1 MFKKRYYYLVAGFAD
16 LIFDSGKGYPDLM
29 EFREELKNNLH
40 PSDYHLVSLL
50 FLPYDNDNMIAFL
63 ENKTDSWN
71 ALGNYSLEDFE
82 EEKNVLQSII
92 KMKDILPPYMVKVMA
107 RHIIEEHS
115 FDRVSLWKDLTEGY
129 IEMVLNS
136 GNNFLKKWI
145 SFDRD
150 VRNIFTLVNAKELD
164 LDAERYITGNDP
176 FAQELIY
183 IFNSGRDFMVPQ
195 EPEYA
200 PSVFRIATENE
211 FIDKERKIDLERWNF
226 IDTVTFFEYFTIDLI
241 LGYLIKYKIVLR
253 WKQLDPETGEMML
266 RKMIEQMEKQVI
278 ITEKTIEE
286 Y

>member
-1 MFKKRYYYLVAGFAD
+1 MFKRRYYYLVAGFAD

-82 EEKNVLQSII
+82 EEKRVLQSVI
-92 KMKDILPPYMVKVMA
+92 KMKDLLPPYMVDVMS
-107 RHIIEEHS
+107 RYIIEENT
-115 FDRVSLWKDLTEGY
+115 FDRVSLWKDLNEGY

-136 GNNFLKKWI
+136 GNSFLKQWI
-145 SFDRD
+145 SYDRD
-150 VRNIFTLVNAKELD
+150 VRNIFTLVNTKELD
-164 LDAERYITGNDP
+164 LDAERYLIGNDP
-176 FAQELIY
+176 FTQELIS
-183 IFNSGRDFMVPQ
+183 IFNSGRDFLIPQ

-200 PSVFRIATENE
+200 SSVFRIATENE
-211 FIDKERKIDLERWNF
+211 FIDKERKIDMERWNF

-253 WKQLDPETGEMML
+253 WKQLEPETGEMML
-266 RKMIEQMEKQVI
+266 RKMIREMETQVMTTGLI
-278 ITEKTIEE
+278 N
-286 Y
+286 

>member
-1 MFKKRYYYLVAGFAD
+1 MFKKRYYYLVAGFSD

-82 EEKNVLQSII
+82 EQKNVLQSII
-92 KMKDILPPYMVKVMA
+92 KMKDILPPYMVKVMS

-129 IEMVLNS
+129 VELVLDS
-136 GNNFLKKWI
+136 GNNFLRKWI

-150 VRNIFTLVNAKELD
+150 VRNIFALVNAKELD
-164 LDAERYITGNDP
+164 LDAEMYITGNDS
-176 FAQELIY
+176 FAQELIS
-183 IFNSGRDFMVPQ
+183 IFNSGRDFLVPQ

-226 IDTVTFFEYFTIDLI
+226 IDNVTFFEYFTIDLI

-253 WKQLDPETGEMML
+253 WKQLEPETGEMML
-266 RKMIEQMEKQVI
+266 RKMIEQMETQVM
-278 ITEKTIEE
+278 TTGFNN
-286 Y
+286 

>member
-1 MFKKRYYYLVAGFAD
+1 MFKRRYYYLVAGFAD

-40 PSDYHLVSLL
+40 PSDYYLVSLL

-63 ENKTDSWN
+63 ENKTDSWQS
-71 ALGNYSLEDFE
+71 LGNYSLEDFE
-82 EEKNVLQSII
+82 EEKSILQSFI
-92 KMKDILPPYMVKVMA
+92 KIKDILPPYMVEVMA
-107 RHIIEEHS
+107 RHIIEEHT
-115 FDRVSLWKDLTEGY
+115 FDRISLWKNLTEGY

-136 GNNFLKKWI
+136 GNSFLKKWI
-145 SFDRD
+145 SYDRD
-150 VRNIFTLVNAKELD
+150 IRNIFTLVNAKELD
-164 LDAERYITGNDP
+164 LDAVRYITGNDP
-176 FAQELIY
+176 FAQELIS
-183 IFNSGRDFMVPQ
+183 IFNSGRDFLIPQ

-226 IDTVTFFEYFTIDLI
+226 IDSVTFFEYFTIDLI

-266 RKMIEQMEKQVI
+266 RKMIEQMEKEVI
-278 ITEKTIEE
+278 ATGFK
-286 Y
+286 

>member
-1 MFKKRYYYLVAGFAD
+1 MFKRRYYYLVAGFAD

-40 PSDYHLVSLL
+40 PSDYYLVSLL

-63 ENKTDSWN
+63 ENKTDSWQS
-71 ALGNYSLEDFE
+71 LGNYSLEDFE
-82 EEKNVLQSII
+82 EEKRVLQSVI
-92 KMKDILPPYMVKVMA
+92 KMKDLLPPYMVTVMA
-107 RHIIEEHS
+107 RHIIEEHT
-115 FDRVSLWKDLTEGY
+115 FDRISLWKNLTEGY

-136 GNNFLKKWI
+136 GNSFLKAWI
-145 SFDRD
+145 SYDRD

-164 LDAERYITGNDP
+164 LDALRYIIGNDP
-176 FAQELIY
+176 FAQELIS
-183 IFNSGRDFMVPQ
+183 IFNSGRDFVIPQ

-226 IDTVTFFEYFTIDLI
+226 IDSVTFFEYFTIDLI

-266 RKMIEQMEKQVI
+266 RKMIEQMETQVM
-278 ITEKTIEE
+278 TTGFK
-286 Y
+286 